1 MRRGRSSPARPTATV
16 SRGAVRGSPALP
28 CCSDYRQQREC
39 TVAPQAARRLPA
51 NAPHVDQSRKRES
64 VRSGTWCCSTAL
76 IVPVPHWRADGLQL
90 SCILDPRRLVMRQR
104 SLLCGALAGALGV
117 SACNGDSAWPLQDQ
131 VLVVT
136 ASGRDAGAAS
146 ELEQTAVTAG
156 QPDDAGS
163 IDAIAVEAGSTGAAS
178 SPKWPSEEGMAGAC
192 VGELADFC
200 GGTDCPTFDET
211 LDEAQARGARWGTR
225 SHCALETC
233 MYDFSTRGTA
243 SPGR

>member
-1 MRRGRSSPARPTATV
+1 
-16 SRGAVRGSPALP
+16 
-28 CCSDYRQQREC
+28 
-39 TVAPQAARRLPA
+39 
-51 NAPHVDQSRKRES
+51 
-64 VRSGTWCCSTAL
+64 
-76 IVPVPHWRADGLQL
+76 
-90 SCILDPRRLVMRQR
+90 MRQR

-146 ELEQTAVTAG
+146 ELEQTAVTAVTAG

-163 IDAIAVEAGSTGAAS
+163 IDAIAVEAGSMGAAS
-178 SPKWPSEEGMAGAC
+178 SPRWPSEEGMAGAC

-225 SHCALETC
+225 SHCEGPDGRRYVTLSVLASIYVHDPVSGSLVSVISFSDAADLCPETAPSAILVSGAPPGDCAYVNHDDPATFCAEASGWDGGALETC